1 MQFSFPEENIVKDLY
16 KGFSK
21 HLRASLQAKLEIN
34 SNIYVL
40 LVEENEEIAYQLP
53 EMKNS

>member
-1 MQFSFPEENIVKDLY
+1 MQFSFPEENMVKDLY